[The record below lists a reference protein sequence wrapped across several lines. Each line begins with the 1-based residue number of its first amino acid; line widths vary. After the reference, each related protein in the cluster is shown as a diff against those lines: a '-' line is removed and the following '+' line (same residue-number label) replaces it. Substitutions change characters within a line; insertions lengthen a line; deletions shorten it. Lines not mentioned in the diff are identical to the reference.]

1 MERITKCYILLML
14 YAGIF
19 RFVENYCDIF
29 FLFIYRNIFLQFD
42 KYHGQWIEAE
52 AEVPSVCRLNQ
63 DFRESELGYSW
74 ESVQL
79 S

>member
-1 MERITKCYILLML
+1 ML
-14 YAGIF
+14 YTGIF
-19 RFVENYCDIF
+19 RFVENYRVNF
-29 FLFIYRNIFLQFD
+29 FRFMYRNIFFQIDL
-42 KYHGQWIEAE
+42 YRGQWIEAE

-63 DFRESELGYSW
+63 DFRESELGYPW